1 MGAPMKLR
9 AVVLAAGLGLSA
21 TAAFALQE
29 ATELFLVSVGRGQ
42 GQCPAGVCALWRTAV
57 WITNPSATDTAQ
69 VEIAFLRRGQANG
82 SPEVVNVSVAPN
94 ASNQFADIFNDEFH
108 LDGVFGALRLRSSAP
123 IVAFARTYDS
133 NVHTSKGVGS
143 AGQDLPGI
151 PFEGGIP
158 SGKSTFVAG
167 LAQDSAGTWRSNFG
181 IVEEVGQS
189 CTVQASV
196 VDSAGNVLGTKTYQL
211 LPFEAIQPSI
221 TDIGAPLG
229 TNQRVR
235 LSVTGGNGGI
245 IAFGSLVD
253 NTTGDPTTSDQVRG
267 LILSAT
273 ELAGTWTGTWN
284 NVTFGSTGTATIV
297 VTPNVPARTA
307 QFGVTLTGTVFG
319 GSPPPPETEA
329 ATLTPDGIAINAQ
342 SAFAGALTATITP
355 FGVISGQATPPS
367 GSPIAKVTFFGYATP
382 KQMNIAYEVTFTAA
396 QGGGLAG
403 GFCTLNKS

>member
-1 MGAPMKLR
+1 MNLK
-9 AVVLAAGLGLSA
+9 AVMIVVCVALSA

-42 GQCPAGVCALWRTAV
+42 GACPGGVCAEWRTSV
-57 WITNPSATDTAQ
+57 WITNPSTTDSAQ
-69 VEIAFLRRGQANG
+69 VEIAFLKRGQSNT
-82 SPEVVNVSVAPN
+82 SPATVNVSVGPN
-94 ASNQFADIFNDEFH
+94 ASEQFTDIFNDSFH
-108 LDGVFGALRLRSSAP
+108 LDGVFGALRLRSNIP

-133 NVHTSKGVGS
+133 NVHTTKGTGG
-143 AGQDLPGI
+143 AGQDLAGI
-151 PFEGGIP
+151 AFESGIP

-167 LAQDSAGTWRSNFG
+167 LAQDSSAAWRSNFG
-181 IVEEVGQS
+181 VVEEIGQS
-189 CTVQASV
+189 CTVQAEV
-196 VDSAGNVLGTKTYQL
+196 LDTTGNVLGTKTYQL

-235 LSVTGGNGGI
+235 LSVTAGNGAI

-253 NTTGDPTTSDQVRG
+253 NVTGDPTTSDQVRG
-267 LILSAT
+267 LVLSAT
-273 ELAGTWTGTWN
+273 ELAGTWSGAWN

-307 QFGVTLTGTVFG
+307 QFNVTLTGSVFG
-319 GSPPPPETEA
+319 GSPPPPENEA
-329 ATLTPDGIAINAQ
+329 ATLTPDGIAVNSE

-355 FGVISGQATPPS
+355 AGIITGQATPPS
-367 GSPIAKVTFFGYATP
+367 SSPIAKVTFFGYATA

-396 QGGGLAG
+396 QGGGTAG
-403 GFCTLNKS
+403 GFCTLTKS